1 MRGPQARKS
10 YRFSCLAGN
19 EQEEQTKFNLL
30 NALFLASWVVVLRP
44 VGEEVLIHEQ
54 VFHNNSARYST
65 PDRRRGIWRS
75 IFDWSPNRPATAAP
89 SGSRLAAETG
99 AGLRLGRW

>member
-1 MRGPQARKS
+1 MHWAQARKS
-10 YRFSCLAGN
+10 YRFSGLAGD
-19 EQEEQTKFNLL
+19 EQEEQSKFNVL
-30 NALFLASWVVVLRP
+30 NGLFLASWAVILRP
-44 VGEEVLIHEQ
+44 VDEEVLIHEQ